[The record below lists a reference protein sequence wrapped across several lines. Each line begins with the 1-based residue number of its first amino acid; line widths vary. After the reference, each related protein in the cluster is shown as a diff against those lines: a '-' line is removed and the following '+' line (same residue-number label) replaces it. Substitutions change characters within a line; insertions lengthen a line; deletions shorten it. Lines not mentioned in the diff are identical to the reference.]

1 MILRS
6 ALFNILF
13 FAWTA
18 AVSLTLW
25 PVLFLPGRDLFW
37 ITRLWASVVV
47 FLLRHLVGLDYEVRG
62 IEHLPRGPAVLA
74 SKHQSAWDTAIF
86 FLLLRNPAYVLKA
99 ELLMI
104 PIIGWYLMRVGMIA
118 IDRQGGARALKGMLA
133 AARRAVSAG
142 RPIVI
147 FPEGTRTAPGDKK
160 PYHPGTAALYAH
172 LGLPV
177 IPVALNSGLYWGRRH
192 FVKRPGRIVIEFLP
206 AIAPGL
212 DRYAF
217 ASELER
223 RTEDAVAR
231 LIEEA
236 KRQTESNR

>member
-13 FAWTA
+13 FAWSA

-25 PVLFLPGRDLFW
+25 PALLLPGRDLFW
-37 ITRLWASVVV
+37 IARLWSSVVV
-47 FLLRHLVGLDYEVRG
+47 FLLRHLVGLSYEVRG
-62 IEHLPRGPAVLA
+62 LENLPRGPAVLA
-74 SKHQSAWDTAIF
+74 SKHQSAWDTVIF

-99 ELLMI
+99 ELLLI
-104 PIIGWYLMRVGMIA
+104 PIIGWYLRRVGMIA
-118 IDRQGGARALKGMLA
+118 IDRQDGARALKGMLA
-133 AARRAVSAG
+133 AAKRAASEG

-177 IPVALNSGLYWGRRH
+177 VPVALNSGLYWGRRH
-192 FVKRPGRIVIEFLP
+192 FVKRPGRIIIEFLP

-212 DRYAF
+212 DRHAF
-217 ASELER
+217 ASKLEGR
-223 RTEDAVAR
+223 IEDAVR
-231 LIEEA
+231 HLIEEA